1 MDCRFEEDRSKKQ
14 LEIIIKKASYDKEV
28 ADLLH
33 YLELFSDITPNV
45 IPVKTE
51 DRIVLLKVEELILVD
66 VDATQLIL
74 ETMTGTLRTN
84 DRLYKFKDRLK
95 NPDFVQVSKQ
105 SIININHL
113 NYLEASF
120 SGNMTARLDRN
131 IRTIVS
137 RRYLKDLEARLG
149 L

>member
-1 MDCRFEEDRSKKQ
+1 MDCRFEEDRSKEQ

-33 YLELFSDITPNV
+33 YLELFSEITPNV

-51 DRIVLLKVEELILVD
+51 DRIVLLKVEDLILVD
-66 VDATQLIL
+66 VDGTQLIL

-84 DRLYKFKDRLK
+84 DRLYKFKERLK
-95 NPDFVQVSKQ
+95 NPNFVQVSKQ
-105 SIININHL
+105 SLININHL

-120 SGNMTARLDRN
+120 SGNMTARLDKN

-137 RRYLKDLEARLG
+137 RRYLKELEARLG

>member
-28 ADLLH
+28 ADLFH

-51 DRIVLLKVEELILVD
+51 DRIVLLKVEDLILVD
-66 VDATQLIL
+66 VDATHLIL

-105 SIININHL
+105 SLININHL

>member
-1 MDCRFEEDRSKKQ
+1 MDCRFEEDHSKEQ

-51 DRIVLLKVEELILVD
+51 DRIILLKVEELILVD

-74 ETMTGTLRTN
+74 ETMTGTFRTN

-105 SIININHL
+105 SLININHL

-120 SGNMTARLDRN
+120 SGNMTARLDKN

>member
-1 MDCRFEEDRSKKQ
+1 MDCRFEEDRSKEQ

-33 YLELFSDITPNV
+33 YLELFSEITPNV

-51 DRIVLLKVEELILVD
+51 DRIVLLKVEDLILVD
-66 VDATQLIL
+66 VDGTQLIL
-74 ETMTGTLRTN
+74 ETTTETLRTT

-105 SIININHL
+105 SLININHL

-120 SGNMTARLDRN
+120 SGNMTARLDKN